1 MNSKYKKALERI
13 DYFIYKVSKYLPM
26 NEEEYELLLHNFDV
40 AKDLDTLKEMFEK
53 GEINENK

>member
-1 MNSKYKKALERI
+1 MKSKYKKALERI

-40 AKDLDTLKEMFEK
+40 EKDLDTLKEMFEK
-53 GEINENK
+53 GENA